1 MKLVLGLRAFFL
13 TLPAR
18 EGPAPLQTEEK
29 SENSV
34 LERLYLLGEE
44 SLASRDQ
51 TDALTLA
58 AAKGSESRVS
68 SRISVKEENIR
79 DLGPSGP
86 ATSTSTTISFEPG
99 KITLYIRYLKL
110 EDSSSYLMIFY
121 LSSGQERSDR
131 GDGRGEE
138 VSTIAMTGKQTGKT
152 RKERP
157 LFRGNMR

>member
-1 MKLVLGLRAFFL
+1 M
-13 TLPAR
+13 P
-18 EGPAPLQTEEK
+18 
-29 SENSV
+29 S
-34 LERLYLLGEE
+34 LLI
-44 SLASRDQ
+44 
-51 TDALTLA
+51 
-58 AAKGSESRVS
+58 
-68 SRISVKEENIR
+68 SRIYELSK
-79 DLGPSGP
+79 SGP

-99 KITLYIRYLKL
+99 KITLLLYISYFKL

-152 RKERP
+152 RKETP